1 MASEWQSV
9 ERAQQTVNSGLEP
22 AAPGQTV
29 LQDAAAGLWDD
40 PERAL
45 QTARAAP

>member
-9 ERAQQTVNSGLEP
+9 ERAQQTVNSALEP
-22 AAPGQTV
+22 AAAAQTV
-29 LQDAAAGLWDD
+29 FRDATAGLWDD

>member
-1 MASEWQSV
+1 MASKWQSV
-9 ERAQQTVNSGLEP
+9 EHAQQTVNSGLEP
-22 AAPGQTV
+22 AARPNGF
-29 LQDAAAGLWDD
+29 DATAGLWDD

>member
-1 MASEWQSV
+1 MHNKQLI
-9 ERAQQTVNSGLEP
+9 RGLEP
-22 AAPGQTV
+22 APPAKRFCGG
-29 LQDAAAGLWDD
+29 ANAGLWDD